1 MRVTRLRF
9 VHAVGAA
16 WDWSR
21 FRATNDFWISD
32 ATFGSRWTYGAKPE
46 AQAATFDTA
55 HAMLAGENLPM
66 ILGTLPI
73 MLTMA
78 FDFIERGRVALF
90 DPKYQ
95 RKDVTRIGTERVDAG
110 VLRDRMMA
118 LFAGGTD
125 R

>member
-1 MRVTRLRF
+1 
-9 VHAVGAA
+9 
-16 WDWSR
+16 
-21 FRATNDFWISD
+21 
-32 ATFGSRWTYGAKPE
+32 
-46 AQAATFDTA
+46 
-55 HAMLAGENLPM
+55 MLAGENLPM